1 MKGKWLAVL
10 VTLPFLL
17 FFFAFQIVPL
27 IWILFNSF
35 QLEEGGWGLANFSE
49 ILNSSFYLQ
58 AIRYSL
64 EISLWSSLFGLI
76 IALFGS
82 YSLSAVRP
90 SRIGDFIL
98 SFNSMTSNF
107 SGIPLAFAFII
118 LLGAN
123 GAVNLLLRNY
133 QVDTIDIYS
142 KLGIIIIYT
151 YFQIPLAVLL
161 LYPAFEALK
170 KEWQEAA
177 ALLGANTTAYW
188 CKIAV
193 PVLMP
198 ALLGTL
204 VILFANAIGAYAT
217 VYALTSGNFNV
228 VPIRIG
234 ALVSGDIFLNPYLA
248 SALSLFLI
256 GLMIL
261 VTVIHRNLSQR
272 SNFRDQEVKS

>member
-17 FFFAFQIVPL
+17 FLFAFQIVQL

-58 AIRYSL
+58 AIRYYL

-261 VTVIHRNLSQR
+261 VTVIHRKLSQR
-272 SNFRDQEVKS
+272 YNYRDKEVKS

>member
-1 MKGKWLAVL
+1 MKGKWLAAS
-10 VTLPFLL
+10 VTIPFLL
-17 FFFAFQIVPL
+17 FFLAFQVIPL
-27 IWILFNSF
+27 IWILVNSF
-35 QLEEGGWGLANFSE
+35 QLEDSRWGLDNFRE
-49 ILNSSFYLQ
+49 IMGSSFYLQ

-64 EISLWSSLFGLI
+64 EISLFSSLLGLL

-82 YSLSAVRP
+82 YSLSMVKP
-90 SRIGDFIL
+90 SRVGDFIL

-107 SGIPLAFAFII
+107 SGIPLAFSFII

-123 GAVNLLLRNY
+123 GTINLLLRHY
-133 QVDTIDIYS
+133 QIETIDIYS
-142 KLGIIIIYT
+142 KFGIVIIYT

-161 LYPAFEALK
+161 LYPAFDALK

-177 ALLGANTTAYW
+177 ALLGAKAWVYW
-188 CKIAV
+188 YKIAL

-204 VILFANAIGAYAT
+204 VVLFANALGAYAT
-217 VYALTSGNFNV
+217 IYALTSGNYNL

-234 ALVSGDIFLNPYLA
+234 ALVSGDIFLNPNMA

-256 GLMIL
+256 GLMLL
-261 VTVIHRNLSQR
+261 VTVIHRWLHKR
-272 SNFRDQEVKS
+272 YHYQEKG

>member
-170 KEWQEAA
+170 KSGRK
-177 ALLGANTTAYW
+177 LRRYW
-188 CKIAV
+188 AQIQRH
-193 PVLMP
+193 
-198 ALLGTL
+198 
-204 VILFANAIGAYAT
+204 IGAK
-217 VYALTSGNFNV
+217 L
-228 VPIRIG
+228 P
-234 ALVSGDIFLNPYLA
+234 
-248 SALSLFLI
+248 
-256 GLMIL
+256 
-261 VTVIHRNLSQR
+261 
-272 SNFRDQEVKS
+272 FRY

>member
-1 MKGKWLAVL
+1 MKGKGLAVAA
-10 VTLPFLL
+10 TLPFLL
-17 FFFAFQIVPL
+17 FFLAFQLVPL
-27 IWILFNSF
+27 IWIVINSF
-35 QLEEGGWGLANFSE
+35 QLEDGGWGLANFSE
-49 ILNSSFYLQ
+49 ILSSSFYLQ

-64 EISLWSSLFGLI
+64 EISLWSSLFGLV

-82 YSLSAVRP
+82 YSLSAIKP

-123 GAVNLLLRNY
+123 GALNLLLRH
-133 QVDTIDIYS
+133 QGFAAIDIYS
-142 KLGIIIIYT
+142 KTGIIIIYT

-161 LYPAFEALK
+161 LYPAFDALK
-170 KEWQEAA
+170 QEWREAA
-177 ALLGANTTAYW
+177 ALLGANSTAYW

-204 VILFANAIGAYAT
+204 VVLFANAIGAYAT
-217 VYALTSGNFNV
+217 IYALTSGNYNV

-256 GLMIL
+256 ALMFVVTL
-261 VTVIHRNLSQR
+261 VHRWLSKRYNYQ
-272 SNFRDQEVKS
+272 DKG

>member
-261 VTVIHRNLSQR
+261 VTVIHRKLSQR
-272 SNFRDQEVKS
+272 YNYRDKEVKS

>member
-1 MKGKWLAVL
+1 MRGKWLAIAA
-10 VTLPFLL
+10 TLPFFL
-17 FFFAFQIVPL
+17 FFLAFQFIPL
-27 IWILFNSF
+27 IWIVINGF
-35 QLEEGGWGLANFSE
+35 QIEDGGWGLDNFRE
-49 ILNSSFYLQ
+49 ILSSSFYLQ

-64 EISLWSSLFGLI
+64 EISLLSSLFGLV

-82 YSLSAVRP
+82 YSLSAIKP
-90 SRIGDFIL
+90 SRVGDFIL

-123 GAVNLLLRNY
+123 GALNLLLRQQGIEAIN
-133 QVDTIDIYS
+133 IYS
-142 KLGIIIIYT
+142 KSGIIIIYT

-161 LYPAFEALK
+161 LYPAFDALK
-170 KEWQEAA
+170 SEWREAA
-177 ALLGANTTAYW
+177 ALLGANSRAYW

-204 VILFANAIGAYAT
+204 VVLFANAIGAYAT
-217 VYALTSGNFNV
+217 IYALTSGNYNV

-248 SALSLFLI
+248 STLSLFLI
-256 GLMIL
+256 GLMLLITL
-261 VTVIHRNLSQR
+261 VHRWLSR
-272 SNFRDQEVKS
+272 RYNYRDKG

>member
-1 MKGKWLAVL
+1 M
-10 VTLPFLL
+10 
-17 FFFAFQIVPL
+17 QI
-27 IWILFNSF
+27 
-35 QLEEGGWGLANFSE
+35 A
-49 ILNSSFYLQ
+49 
-58 AIRYSL
+58 
-64 EISLWSSLFGLI
+64 
-76 IALFGS
+76 
-82 YSLSAVRP
+82 
-90 SRIGDFIL
+90 
-98 SFNSMTSNF
+98 
-107 SGIPLAFAFII
+107 
-118 LLGAN
+118 
-123 GAVNLLLRNY
+123 
-133 QVDTIDIYS
+133 
-142 KLGIIIIYT
+142 IYT

-261 VTVIHRNLSQR
+261 VTVIHRKLSQR
-272 SNFRDQEVKS
+272 YNYRDKEVKS

>member
-1 MKGKWLAVL
+1 MKGKGLAIAAM
-10 VTLPFLL
+10 LPFLL
-17 FFFAFQIVPL
+17 FFLAFQLVPL
-27 IWILFNSF
+27 IWIVINGF
-35 QLEEGGWGLANFSE
+35 QLEDGGWGVANFSE
-49 ILNSSFYLQ
+49 IVSSSFYLQ

-64 EISLWSSLFGLI
+64 EISLWSSLFGLV

-82 YSLSAVRP
+82 YSLSAIKP
-90 SRIGDFIL
+90 SRVGDFIL

-123 GAVNLLLRNY
+123 GALNLLLRHHGFAA
-133 QVDTIDIYS
+133 IDIYS
-142 KLGIIIIYT
+142 KTGIIIIYT

-161 LYPAFEALK
+161 LYPAFDALK
-170 KEWQEAA
+170 REWREAA
-177 ALLGANTTAYW
+177 ALLGANSTAYW

-204 VILFANAIGAYAT
+204 VVLFANAIGAYAT
-217 VYALTSGNFNV
+217 IYALTSGNYNV

-256 GLMIL
+256 ALMLVVTLVHRGLGK
-261 VTVIHRNLSQR
+261 RYNYQDKR
-272 SNFRDQEVKS
+272 

>member
-234 ALVSGDIFLNPYLA
+234 ALVSEDIFLNQYLA

-261 VTVIHRNLSQR
+261 VTVIHRKLSQR
-272 SNFRDQEVKS
+272 YNYRDKEVKS

>member
-1 MKGKWLAVL
+1 MKGKWLAVS

-27 IWILFNSF
+27 IWIVLNSF
-35 QLEEGGWGLANFSE
+35 QIEDGGWGLQNFSE

-64 EISLWSSLFGLI
+64 EIAIWSSLFGLV

-123 GAVNLLLRNY
+123 GAVNLLLRHY
-133 QVDTIDIYS
+133 QFETIDIYS
-142 KLGIIIIYT
+142 KVGIIIIYT

-161 LYPAFEALK
+161 LYPAFEGLK

-177 ALLGANTTAYW
+177 ALLGANVAAYW
-188 CKIAV
+188 CRIAV

-217 VYALTSGNFNV
+217 IYALTSGNFNV

-256 GLMIL
+256 GLMLL
-261 VTVIHRNLSQR
+261 VTVIHRWLSKRYNYQ
-272 SNFRDQEVKS
+272 DKG

>member
-228 VPIRIG
+228 VLIRIG

-261 VTVIHRNLSQR
+261 VTVIHRKLSQR
-272 SNFRDQEVKS
+272 YNYRDKEVKS